1 MSKMGYSAP
10 RRTASEELFPVPI
23 QDSILRDIFP
33 VEKVEGPPFLHAPVP
48 ATRLHESVIEPETEE
63 ESELDANMIT
73 HYGSP
78 TLLPQFAVTQDSS
91 FSQSSHGPG
100 SYSSLPL
107 AVWEFKEMFG
117 NGDESY
123 PADFPESLRS

>member
-1 MSKMGYSAP
+1 MGYSSAP
-10 RRTASEELFPVPI
+10 RKTASEELFPVPI
-23 QDSILRDIFP
+23 QDSILQDIFP
-33 VEKVEGPPFLHAPVP
+33 VEVVEGPPLVNAPVP
-48 ATRLHESVIEPETEE
+48 ATRLHESVIESETQEE
-63 ESELDANMIT
+63 YGLDANTIT
-73 HYGSP
+73 NDGSP
-78 TLLPQFAVTQDSS
+78 TLLPQFVATRDSS
-91 FSQSSHGPG
+91 FSQLSYGPG